1 MMDALRRSIRPIQ
14 GPSRTQPIRFPVAL
28 VPLVPLVPNAPIPK
42 LYEHKYGRLLITP
55 TDKLIGNIM
64 DQVVAATHLKLSHP
78 SKGV

>member
-28 VPLVPLVPNAPIPK
+28 VPLVPNAPIPK

-55 TDKLIGNIM
+55 TVKLIGNIM

-78 SKGV
+78 LKGV